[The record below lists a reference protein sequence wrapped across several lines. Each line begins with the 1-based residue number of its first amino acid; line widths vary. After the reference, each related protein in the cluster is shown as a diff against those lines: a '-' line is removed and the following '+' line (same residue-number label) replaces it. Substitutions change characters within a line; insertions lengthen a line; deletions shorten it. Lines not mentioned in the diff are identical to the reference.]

1 MLHVLP
7 LLGAAMFERL
17 GRAVTGRPWFVIVG
31 WLVAAAAIVLLAP
44 GLGTVTNADQAAFLP
59 SGAESA
65 RAAALAARDLPA
77 ESRVTAV
84 IVVVRPGGGLSDR
97 DVATVARLA
106 GTPGPDGGAGS
117 GGAESGGA
125 ESGDAGGGLPRPAGV
140 TGIAFDPATGVA
152 ADRRAALVVV
162 GFAGPAER
170 ADTRAAVVALRRDV
184 AGALAGT
191 GLSAGITGQAAVV
204 VDNTR
209 AFGHATAIVAVAT
222 FVLIVVLLL
231 LIFRSPVAALLPLLT
246 VGVVYAVTTGLVAL
260 GARTLHVQVGQELPT
275 MLTVV
280 LFGIGTDYVLFLL
293 FRYRERLRA
302 GQPPAEAV
310 VAAVGRV
317 GEAVACAALA
327 VIAAFGA
334 LVLAVLGFFRTL
346 GPALAVGVAVM
357 LLAALTLVPA
367 LLRVLGRFVF
377 WPSGGQPRPARAFP
391 ALGRLVGRRPG
402 LVLAGGVL
410 LLGAAASGLTAVHP
424 SYDPIRQLPSGTE
437 SGRAFAQL
445 SAGFPAG
452 ALSPTTVYLHGDA
465 PFAAPEVA
473 AFAGRLAAVPGVAS
487 PLPPQSSVDGRTVAV
502 PVVLSVAPYSSDALN
517 LVAGPLRD
525 TARSAAPPG
534 TTVLVGGQTMA
545 YADVR
550 AATDRDL
557 RVVFPVAAALF
568 VLILAGLLRALP
580 APGYLVLLVVA
591 GFAAALG
598 ATAGLFRADLA
609 FSIPIVLYLFVT
621 AIGTDYNILVTAR
634 LREEIRDGR
643 SPREAAALAVA
654 RAGPSVAAAAVIL
667 AGTFGA
673 LLISGV
679 PFFVQIGFAV
689 TLGIVLVA
697 FVVSTLLVPAV
708 SALAGRAAWWPG
720 RPAGAPVVLRSPV
733 RDRRR
738 RRRSGPAY
746 RPDPGRPW

>member
-1 MLHVLP
+1 
-7 LLGAAMFERL
+7 MFERL
-17 GRAVTGRPWFVIVG
+17 GRVVTRRPWWVIAG
-31 WLVAAAAIVLLAP
+31 WVVAAVATVLLAP
-44 GLGTVTNADQAAFLP
+44 GLGAVTNADQAAFLP

-65 RAAALAARDLPA
+65 RAAALAATDLPGA
-77 ESRVTAV
+77 TRVSA
-84 IVVVRPGGGLSDR
+84 VVVVIRPAGTLSGD
-97 DVATVARLA
+97 DTATIARLA
-106 GTPGPDGGAGS
+106 GVPKP
-117 GGAESGGA
+117 E
-125 ESGDAGGGLPRPAGV
+125 GV
-140 TGIAFDPATGVA
+140 TGISFDPATGISS
-152 ADRRAALVVV
+152 DRRVALLVA

-170 ADTRAAVVALRRDV
+170 ADTRAAVATLRHEVARE
-184 AGALAGT
+184 LAGT
-191 GLSAGITGQAAVV
+191 GLSAAITGQAAVV
-204 VDNTR
+204 ADNTR
-209 AFGHATAIVAVAT
+209 AFGHATTIVAVAT
-222 FVLIVVLLL
+222 LALILLL
-231 LIFRSPVAALLPLLT
+231 LLLLFRSPVAALLPLLA
-246 VGVVYAVTTGLVAL
+246 VGVVYAITTGLVAL
-260 GARTLHVQVGQELPT
+260 AAEALHVQVGQELPT

-302 GQPPAEAV
+302 GESPAEAI

-317 GEAVACAALA
+317 GEAVGCAALA

-346 GPALAVGVAVM
+346 GPALALGVAVM

-367 LLRVLGRFVF
+367 VVRVLGRFAF
-377 WPSGGQPRPARAFP
+377 WPAGGAAARPARVFP
-391 ALGRLVGRRPG
+391 AVGRLVGRRPG
-402 LVLAGGVL
+402 VVLAGGVL
-410 LLGAAASGLTAVHP
+410 LLGAAASGLAALHP

-437 SGRAFAQL
+437 SGRAFRDL
-445 SAGFPAG
+445 STGFPAG
-452 ALSPTTVYLHGDA
+452 ALSPTIVYLHAGVPLDGQQ
-465 PFAAPEVA
+465 VA
-473 AFAGRLAAVPGVAS
+473 AFTARLAAVPGVAA
-487 PLPPQSSVDGRTVAV
+487 PLAPQSSVDGRTVAV
-502 PVVLSVAPYSSDALN
+502 PVVLSAAPYSPDAMN

-525 TARSAAPPG
+525 AARRAAPSG
-534 TTVLVGGQTMA
+534 TGVLVGGQTMA

-557 RVVFPVAAALF
+557 RVIFPVAAALF

-580 APGYLVLLVVA
+580 APGYLVVLVVA

-598 ATAGLFRADLA
+598 AAAALFRGDLA

-634 LREEIRDGR
+634 LREELREGR
-643 SPREAAALAVA
+643 PPREAASLAVA
-654 RAGPSVAAAAVIL
+654 HAGPSVAAAAVIL

-679 PFFVQIGFAV
+679 PFFVQVGFAV
-689 TLGIVLVA
+689 TLGIALVA

-720 RPAGAPVVLRSPV
+720 RPAGARMGLRSPA
-733 RDRRR
+733 RDHRRR
-738 RRRSGPAY
+738 SRSGPAY

>member
-1 MLHVLP
+1 
-7 LLGAAMFERL
+7 MFERL
-17 GRAVTGRPWFVIVG
+17 GRPVTRRPWLVIAG

-65 RAAALAARDLPA
+65 RAAALAARDLP
-77 ESRVTAV
+77 EDFRVTAV
-84 IVVVRPGGGLSDR
+84 IVVVRPGGGLSDG
-97 DVATVARLA
+97 DVATAARLA
-106 GTPGPDGGAGS
+106 ATPVPNGARAGGDASDGGL
-117 GGAESGGA
+117 ER
-125 ESGDAGGGLPRPAGV
+125 PRGV

-152 ADRRAALVVV
+152 ANRRAALVVV

-170 ADTRAAVVALRRDV
+170 ADTQAAVAALRRDV
-184 AGALAGT
+184 ARALAGT
-191 GLSAGITGQAAVV
+191 GLSAGITGQAALV
-204 VDNTR
+204 VDNKR

-222 FVLIVVLLL
+222 LALILLLLL

-260 GARTLHVQVGQELPT
+260 GARTLQVQVGQELPA

-302 GQPPAEAV
+302 GQAPAGAV

-317 GEAVACAALA
+317 GEAVACAAFA

-377 WPSGGQPRPARAFP
+377 WPSGGRPRPARAFP
-391 ALGRLVGRRPG
+391 AVGRFVGRRPG

-437 SGRAFAQL
+437 SGRAFAEL
-445 SAGFPAG
+445 SESFPAG

-465 PFAAPEVA
+465 PLGAAEVT
-473 AFAGRLAAVPGVAS
+473 AFAGRLAAVPGVVS

-502 PVVLSVAPYSSDALN
+502 PVVLSAAPYSPEALN

-534 TTVLVGGQTMA
+534 TTVLLGGQTMA

-550 AATDRDL
+550 AATDHDL
-557 RVVFPVAAALF
+557 RVIFPVAAGLF
-568 VLILAGLLRALP
+568 ALILAGLLRALP

-598 ATAGLFRADLA
+598 ATAGLFRGDLA

-643 SPREAAALAVA
+643 PPREAAALAVA

-708 SALAGRAAWWPG
+708 SALAGRAVWWPG
-720 RPAGAPVVLRSPV
+720 RPAGAPVVVRSPV

-738 RRRSGPAY
+738 RQRSGPAY

>member
-1 MLHVLP
+1 
-7 LLGAAMFERL
+7 
-17 GRAVTGRPWFVIVG
+17 
-31 WLVAAAAIVLLAP
+31 
-44 GLGTVTNADQAAFLP
+44 
-59 SGAESA
+59 
-65 RAAALAARDLPA
+65 
-77 ESRVTAV
+77 VTAV
-84 IVVVRPGGGLSDR
+84 IVVVRPGGELSDG

-106 GTPGPDGGAGS
+106 GGAGHDP
-117 GGAESGGA
+117 G
-125 ESGDAGGGLPRPAGV
+125 GDAGLARPAGV
-140 TGIAFDPATGVA
+140 TGITFDPATGVA
-152 ADRRAALVVV
+152 ANRRAALVVV

-170 ADTRAAVVALRRDV
+170 ADTQADVAALRRDV

-204 VDNTR
+204 VDNKQ

-222 FVLIVVLLL
+222 LALIVLLLL

-246 VGVVYAVTTGLVAL
+246 VGVVYAVTSGLVAL

-302 GQPPAEAV
+302 GQPPDEAV

-367 LLRVLGRFVF
+367 LLRVLGRFAF
-377 WPSGGQPRPARAFP
+377 WPAAAAQLAGAAPSQRLSAQWPRAARVFP
-391 ALGRLVGRRPG
+391 AVGRLVGRRPG

-410 LLGAAASGLTAVHP
+410 LLGTAASGLVAVHP

-465 PFAAPEVA
+465 PLSRPAVT
-473 AFAGRLAAVPGVAS
+473 AFMGRLAAVPGVAS

-502 PVVLSVAPYSSDALN
+502 PIVLSAAPYSSEALN

-525 TARSAAPPG
+525 TARAAAPSG

-557 RVVFPVAAALF
+557 RVIFPVAAALF
-568 VLILAGLLRALP
+568 ALILGGLLRALA
-580 APGYLVLLVVA
+580 APGYLVPLVVA
-591 GFAAALG
+591 GFVAALG

-634 LREEIRDGR
+634 LREELRNGR
-643 SPREAAALAVA
+643 APREAAALAIA
-654 RAGPSVAAAAVIL
+654 HAGPSVAAAAVIL

-697 FVVSTLLVPAV
+697 FVVSMLLVPAV

>member
-1 MLHVLP
+1 
-7 LLGAAMFERL
+7 MFERL
-17 GRAVTGRPWFVIVG
+17 GRAVTGHPWLVIVG
-31 WLVAAAAIVLLAP
+31 WLVAAGAIVLLAP
-44 GLGTVTNADQAAFLP
+44 GLGAVTNADQTVFLP

-84 IVVVRPGGGLSDR
+84 IVVVRPGGELSDG

-106 GTPGPDGGAGS
+106 GGAGHDP
-117 GGAESGGA
+117 G
-125 ESGDAGGGLPRPAGV
+125 GDAGLARPAGV
-140 TGIAFDPATGVA
+140 TGITFDPATGVA
-152 ADRRAALVVV
+152 ANRRAALVVV

-170 ADTRAAVVALRRDV
+170 ADTQADVAALRRDV

-204 VDNTR
+204 VDNKQ

-222 FVLIVVLLL
+222 LALIVLLLL

-246 VGVVYAVTTGLVAL
+246 VGVVYAVTSGLVAL

-302 GQPPAEAV
+302 GQPPDEAV

-367 LLRVLGRFVF
+367 LLRVLGRFAF
-377 WPSGGQPRPARAFP
+377 WPAAAAQLAGAAPSQRLSAQWPRAARVFP
-391 ALGRLVGRRPG
+391 AVGRLVGRRPG

-410 LLGAAASGLTAVHP
+410 LLGTAASGLVAVHP

-465 PFAAPEVA
+465 PLSRPAVT
-473 AFAGRLAAVPGVAS
+473 AFMGRLAAATTV
-487 PLPPQSSVDGRTVAV
+487 LRGRSYRGGADRAV
-502 PVVLSVAPYSSDALN
+502 RRA
-517 LVAGPLRD
+517 
-525 TARSAAPPG
+525 
-534 TTVLVGGQTMA
+534 VLVGGAEPGGRPAAGHGTRGCPVGYHRA
-545 YADVR
+545 RRRPDDGLRRRSRGDRPRPSGHLPGGGGAVR
-550 AATDRDL
+550 ADPR
-557 RVVFPVAAALF
+557 R
-568 VLILAGLLRALP
+568 P
-580 APGYLVLLVVA
+580 A
-591 GFAAALG
+591 
-598 ATAGLFRADLA
+598 
-609 FSIPIVLYLFVT
+609 
-621 AIGTDYNILVTAR
+621 
-634 LREEIRDGR
+634 
-643 SPREAAALAVA
+643 A
-654 RAGPSVAAAAVIL
+654 RAGRAGLPGAAGGRRL
-667 AGTFGA
+667 RRGA
-673 LLISGV
+673 RCH
-679 PFFVQIGFAV
+679 
-689 TLGIVLVA
+689 
-697 FVVSTLLVPAV
+697 
-708 SALAGRAAWWPG
+708 GRAVPRRPG
-720 RPAGAPVVLRSPV
+720 VQHPDRAVPV
-733 RDRRR
+733 RDRHRHGLQHPGHRAAARGAPERAGATRGGRAGHRARRPVGRR
-738 RRRSGPAY
+738 RRRDPRRYVRGAAHLGRAVLRTDRVRRDAGHRARRVRRVHAAGTGGQRAGRAGGVVAGPPGGRACRAQISGA
-746 RPDPGRPW
+746 